1 MDGLI
6 VLLAFLHQDLLD
18 KSEEEG
24 TRERRDSLQKS
35 TKTKKAHLYLSQFT
49 TQKKYSEELK
59 YIYSQKYWDRG
70 ERGIKIKQLRG
81 AQWIQAW

>member
-18 KSEEEG
+18 KIEEEG

-49 TQKKYSEELK
+49 TQKNIMKN
-59 YIYSQKYWDRG
+59 
-70 ERGIKIKQLRG
+70 
-81 AQWIQAW
+81 